1 VAKGDSRA
9 LELIDL
15 GDKLFSEKKQY
26 DGLCQEIAF
35 ELCPDLADFTT
46 ELVLG
51 QDFGAGR
58 MDSYPEQMSRELT
71 NQMAAMLRPNDR
83 PWFKCTTLDETID
96 AVEENA
102 RYLEYVTKTIRQG
115 LYDPRSKFIRATK
128 QADRFYVNF
137 GQAVI
142 SVEEAPGNRDH
153 LFFRSYHN
161 KNCAWLE
168 NDLSEIDN
176 LHRKEQ
182 ITARAMMMKFRADK
196 LDPKVKEMA
205 EKKPGQ
211 KLPMR
216 VVVMPAEEYDLTG
229 PEGKEGKR
237 GSRKLPFVVVYIDVE
252 NRRVIR
258 EGGLPSFNY
267 VVPRWMLFG
276 ETQYAFSPAAMIA
289 LPDSRMAQMMSQIIL
304 EAGEKSIEPP
314 MVAKQ
319 QVVIG
324 EPNIQAGGISW
335 VDLEHD
341 ASLKDALDAIR
352 LEPDMKTAFAMRQDL
367 REMLTKAFFVDK
379 LKLPEAGKDM
389 TAYEVGR
396 RLEEHVRNLL
406 PLVEPMQVEYNTR
419 LLDKAYTTLMNM
431 RKFRTDGANGTPPM
445 PQALASADVT
455 WTFQSPI
462 EQAQDQILVEYFKGS
477 LELEQLGMQ
486 AGATAP
492 CVNVDKAMK
501 DAIRGMGTPASW
513 RKTDQ
518 EMQADAAKIAQQK
531 QMQGIMGA
539 IGQGADVAKKAG
551 DAGQSL
557 GLMPPAQKD
566 VPVAPQALQAARG
579 AQAAGLNLGPNVM
592 KAIQG
597 SAQGNP
603 EQAGAAGMPAQD
615 VGDQG
620 PPQTS
625 GGVAPAPW
633 QPEQPEALLQSV
645 MGITRPGAPQGAPQG
660 GQPAGPPPMPAKLE
674 PQQVAQMP
682 AADVAQL
689 LRQLTT
695 ELASLNHAIH
705 QMSKPKQIEIKR
717 EGGKIVGA
725 HIEN

>member
-35 ELCPDLADFTT
+35 ELCPDLADFTA

-51 QDFGAGR
+51 QDFAAGR

-83 PWFKCTTLDETID
+83 PWFKCTTLDETVD

-102 RYLEYVTKTIRQG
+102 RYLEYVTKVIRQG
-115 LYDPRSKFIRATK
+115 MYDPRSKFIRATK

-153 LFFRSYHN
+153 LFFRNYHN

-182 ITARAMMMKFRADK
+182 ITARAMTMKFRADK

-229 PEGKEGKR
+229 PEGKR
-237 GSRKLPFVVVYIDVE
+237 GNRKLPFVVVYIDVE

-304 EAGEKSIEPP
+304 EAGEKSVEPP

-406 PLVEPMQVEYNTR
+406 PLIEPMQVEYNTR
-419 LLDKAYTTLMNM
+419 LLDKSYSVLMNM
-431 RKFRTDGANGTPPM
+431 RKFRTDGADGTPPM

-455 WTFQSPI
+455 WAFQSPI
-462 EQAQDQILVEYFKGS
+462 EQAQEQILVEYFKGA

-486 AGATAP
+486 AGAEAP
-492 CVNVDKAMK
+492 CIKVDRAMI
-501 DAIRGMGTPASW
+501 DAIRGMGTPAAW
-513 RKTDQ
+513 RKSQD
-518 EMQADAAKIAQQK
+518 EMRQDAAKIAQQK
-531 QMQGIMGA
+531 QMQGIMGT
-539 IGQGADVAKKAG
+539 IGQGAQVAEQAGKAG
-551 DAGQSL
+551 QAL

-579 AQAAGLNLGPNVM
+579 AQAAGLNLGPDVM

-603 EQAGAAGMPAQD
+603 EQAGRAGMPAAD

-645 MGITRPGAPQGAPQG
+645 MGIGRQPQQGQPTQEGAP
-660 GQPAGPPPMPAKLE
+660 PAQATPAQLE
-674 PQQVAQMP
+674 PQQPGMMP
-682 AADVAQL
+682 SDVAHM
-689 LRQLTT
+689 LRQISTQ
-695 ELASLNHAIH
+695 LAYINDAIHH
-705 QMSKPKQIEIKR
+705 QMSKPKQVEIKR

-725 HIEN
+725 SIGH